1 LLLRKLTKLSTDA
14 AARPRH
20 ADKSLIVDRTSPRAF
35 PLARPTH
42 KMATI
47 TCMNIAGA
55 VKHVCSSKCAHR
67 GYVPS
72 TKPVWA
78 KKPHRRCFSPLSVPA
93 SDPRFSGP
101 GGSHSRSPSPSRN
114 THVDKVSFLPVLLP
128 IHSASLKP
136 RAVTRASAGRASVV
150 VVAEDKKAICVLTGS
165 AGVAGTVTFTQSG
178 DGPTKVVASF
188 TGLAAGKHG
197 FHIHEFGDTT
207 NGCMSTG
214 PHFNPNGK
222 KHGSPTDEERHA
234 GDLGNIL
241 ATADACEWEMEDV
254 QIPLSGPNSIVGRAV
269 VVHELED
276 DLGKGDSSEIGTQG
290 KTSCTTGNAGARLA
304 CGVIGLTPK

>member
-1 LLLRKLTKLSTDA
+1 
-14 AARPRH
+14 
-20 ADKSLIVDRTSPRAF
+20 
-35 PLARPTH
+35 
-42 KMATI
+42 
-47 TCMNIAGA
+47 
-55 VKHVCSSKCAHR
+55 
-67 GYVPS
+67 
-72 TKPVWA
+72 
-78 KKPHRRCFSPLSVPA
+78 
-93 SDPRFSGP
+93 
-101 GGSHSRSPSPSRN
+101 
-114 THVDKVSFLPVLLP
+114 
-128 IHSASLKP
+128 
-136 RAVTRASAGRASVV
+136 VTRASAGRASVV

-188 TGLAAGKHG
+188 TGLAVGKHG

-254 QIPLSGPNSIVGRAV
+254 QIPLSGPNSIIGRAV

-304 CGVIGLTPK
+304 CGVIGLTSK